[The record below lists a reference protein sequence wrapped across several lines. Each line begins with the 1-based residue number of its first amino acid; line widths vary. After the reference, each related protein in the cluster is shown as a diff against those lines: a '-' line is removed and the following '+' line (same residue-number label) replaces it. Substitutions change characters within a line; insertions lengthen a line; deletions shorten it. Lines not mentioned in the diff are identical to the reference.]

1 MITAEKLKLLTTLT
15 PTGLTQFLKSSGY
28 KKDTVTECQFLG
40 LTNGNQFCYKI
51 DYDKEGFEMD
61 LVWEANGPPHELHT
75 GDAGQQSTAKFHI
88 EQPGRMQGMVRRHGV
103 EYQIG
108 RAHV

>member
-51 DYDKEGFEMD
+51 DYDNFGVKEYRKAFLTYNPTED
-61 LVWEANGPPHELHT
+61 RVIA
-75 GDAGQQSTAKFHI
+75 D
-88 EQPGRMQGMVRRHGV
+88 
-103 EYQIG
+103 IG
-108 RAHV
+108 